1 MSHPAYSLL
10 MALLVTGAAAL
21 PGNRAGRDRAYA
33 AIYVFLACMVSIV
46 AGAWFMYWIHR

>member
-10 MALLVTGAAAL
+10 MALLVSGAVAS

-33 AIYVFLACMVSIV
+33 AIYVFLTCIVSIV
-46 AGAWFMYWIHR
+46 GGAWFMYLVHR